1 VIAKTKLSTTTFS
14 QVAADWLDTLPKV
27 IQDNGREYPASTLQA
42 YARSVKRAAEI
53 IGSAPL
59 ESINN
64 ETIRDLIAA
73 MRADGYSPA
82 SIRRDLTVVKLVCE
96 SLTNNGT
103 PLYPLQINRKFVR
116 IPRIVA
122 DEQNAPCATRQ
133 DIERALQH
141 PELAGPIAIAAG
153 AGLRVSEILS
163 LRGGD
168 CPNAD
173 CWDASESAI
182 HIRITCKTKS
192 ARRSIPLPVE
202 LHDFLQRLT
211 VDKSQGDLLFTL
223 SRNRLYNLLSS
234 RDLPPMHAFRRFF
247 TTVRDEA
254 GINPGALKRLL
265 GHSKGS
271 DITARYSRA
280 TENLD
285 FLRDEMERCPLGF
298 ALPEAA
304 APKRAERRETAVQVS
319 A

>member
-1 VIAKTKLSTTTFS
+1 MNDKPKQSAATFS
-14 QVAADWLDTLPKV
+14 KVAADWLDSLPKV

-53 IGSAPL
+53 IGSTPL
-59 ESINN
+59 EAINN
-64 ETIRDLIAA
+64 EAIRDFVAA
-73 MRADGYSPA
+73 MRTNGYSPA
-82 SIRRDLTVVKLVCE
+82 SIRRDLTVVKLVVE
-96 SLTNNGT
+96 SITKNGN
-103 PLYPLQINRKFVR
+103 PLFPLQINRKFVR
-116 IPRIVA
+116 IPRIVP
-122 DEQNAPCATRQ
+122 DEQNTPCATRE

-163 LRGGD
+163 LRVGN
-168 CPNAD
+168 CPDVD
-173 CWDASESAI
+173 CWDASDSVI
-182 HIRITCKTKS
+182 HIRTTCKTKS
-192 ARRSIPLPVE
+192 ARRSVPLPVE
-202 LHDFLQRLT
+202 LNDFLQRLT

-247 TTVRDEA
+247 ATVRDEA
-254 GINPGALKRLL
+254 GINPSAFKRLL

-280 TENLD
+280 AENLE
-285 FLRDEMERCPLGF
+285 FLRSEMERCPLGF
-298 ALPEAA
+298 TLPAVA
-304 APKRAERRETAVQVS
+304 GPQLAEREAMAVS